1 MTSSSRKHEWS
12 ARQDPP
18 EAVVQLGPA
27 DRLMV
32 VAPHPDD
39 ESLATAGLVL
49 AARAVGASVRIVY
62 MTSGQNNPW
71 AQLVN
76 EGRWPRSL
84 ADRERWGARRRRE
97 VLDALA
103 VLGLRSCDAVFL
115 DFPDQ
120 RLTDLLVSGA
130 AEPISALT
138 TALDAWCPTVVAA
151 PAPGDRHP
159 DHNSSAVL
167 VRLAL
172 RRSGMRPRLQ
182 VEYMVHVAPSEAA
195 AKFWVGLGAR
205 ELERKRAAIHCHV
218 SQLWWRRRQFLAFVN
233 AQERYETVA
242 APSTLDERHPVRR
255 AWTQGG
261 SLHLELAPLRP
272 LALGH
277 PTLRVMLDLG
287 DRWLVRS
294 IRLRGWRHAAVAGL
308 PSWRSGSR
316 VELDWRRHGVP
327 ALGPRLLDCFV
338 KVDWP
343 LERRLGFFDRWGWR
357 AVPVP
362 RPAIARPKRIPA
374 LRAERMTRV
383 RIPVP
388 SEP

>member
-1 MTSSSRKHEWS
+1 MISGPRERERSSRQGS
-12 ARQDPP
+12 P

-120 RLTDLLVSGA
+120 RLTDLLISGA
-130 AEPISALT
+130 AEPIVALT
-138 TALDAWCPTVVAA
+138 AELDAWCPTVMAA
-151 PAPGDRHP
+151 PALGDRHP

-172 RRSGMRPRLQ
+172 RRSGVRPRLQ
-182 VEYMVHVAPSEAA
+182 VEYMVHLAPSEVAA
-195 AKFWVGLGAR
+195 TLSVRLSTR

-233 AQERYETVA
+233 EQERYEMAA
-242 APSTLDERHPVRR
+242 APPTLDERHPVRR
-255 AWTQGG
+255 AWIQGET
-261 SLHLELAPLRP
+261 LHLELAPLRP

-277 PTLRVMLDLG
+277 PTLRMMLDLG

-294 IRLRGWRHAAVAGL
+294 IRLPGRRRAAVTWL
-308 PSWRSGSR
+308 PSWKSGLR
-316 VELDWRRHGVP
+316 MQLDWRRHDLP
-327 ALGPRLLDCFV
+327 ALGPQLLDCFV

-343 LERRLGFFDRWGWR
+343 QERRLGFFDHCGWR
-357 AVPVP
+357 AVHVP
-362 RPAIARPKRIPA
+362 RPAIARPKTMPAVRGEKMIPA
-374 LRAERMTRV
+374 MVA
-383 RIPVP
+383 VP